1 MPVLI
6 AMRLLASTDLALRVL
21 MRLARPGAAQL
32 GAGSPVSVETLARDL
47 GGQSRNHL
55 HKIVQE
61 LAGLGIVRTV
71 RGVQGGVLLARRPEE
86 VALGLLVR
94 ALEAD
99 QPLVECFR
107 ADGGCCNLSPTC
119 RLQGLLG
126 GATEAFYD
134 ALDKRTLADC
144 LPVAPPSLAMI
155 GDGL

>member
-1 MPVLI
+1 
-6 AMRLLASTDLALRVL
+6 MRLLASTDLALRVL
-21 MRLARPGAAQL
+21 MRLARPGVAR
-32 GAGSPVSVETLARDL
+32 PVSVETLARDL

-61 LAGLGIVRTV
+61 LAGLGAVRTV
-71 RGVQGGVLLARRPEE
+71 RGAQGGALLAQRPED
-86 VALGLLVR
+86 VSLGRLVR

-126 GATEAFYD
+126 GAKEAFYL
-134 ALDKRTLADC
+134 ALDQRTLADC
-144 LPVAPPSLAMI
+144 LPVAPDSPWPQQEGVPIRIAQP
-155 GDGL
+155 